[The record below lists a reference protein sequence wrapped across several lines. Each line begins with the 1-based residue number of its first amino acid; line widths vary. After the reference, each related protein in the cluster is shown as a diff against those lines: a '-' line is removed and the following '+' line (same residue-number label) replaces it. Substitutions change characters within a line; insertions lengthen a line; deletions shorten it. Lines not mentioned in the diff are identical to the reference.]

1 MTLLIAY
8 GLLAVGVSFL
18 CSMLEAS
25 LLSLPLSY
33 VKVLE
38 EKGSRVGRLL
48 LAMKTNIDRP
58 LAAILTLNTIAHTV
72 GAAGVGAQA
81 AVVFGSHVVGIASA
95 VMTLLILVVSEIIPK
110 TLGAVHAKR
119 LAGVTAYV
127 TRAMIYL
134 CWPIIVALEWVNRL
148 LGARREAQRL
158 SRAELAATLRLGQ
171 QAGALRQREYRVVAN
186 LLALSE
192 ARLSTILTPRTVLFA
207 LPEERTVAEVRAEHE
222 PIRFARIPVY
232 RGTPDTMTGYVAR
245 FDIYR
250 AAAEGQE
257 KATLRSLARPVEVF
271 PEQASVA
278 DALETL
284 LEKREHVALVVDE
297 YGGTAG
303 IVTLEDLLEELLGQE
318 IVDETDPA
326 VDMQQVAKGGS
337 DSP

>member
-25 LLSLPLSY
+25 LLSLPVSY

-48 LAMKTNIDRP
+48 LAMKTSIDRP

-81 AVVFGSHVVGIASA
+81 AVVFGSGAVGIASA
-95 VMTLLILVVSEIIPK
+95 VMTLLILIVSEIIPK

-119 LAGVTAYV
+119 LAGLTAYA

-134 CWPIIVALEWVNRL
+134 CWPLIVALEWVNRL
-148 LGARREAQRL
+148 LGARRETQRM
-158 SRAELAATLRLGQ
+158 SRAELAAMLRLGQ
-171 QAGALRQREYRVVAN
+171 QAGALEKREYRVVAN

-192 ARLSTILTPRTVLFA
+192 AKLSAILTPRTVLFA
-207 LPEERTVAEVRAEHE
+207 LPEERTVAEVRAEHD
-222 PIRFARIPVY
+222 PIRYARIPVY

-245 FDIYR
+245 FDVYR
-250 AAAEGQE
+250 AAAEGKEEQ
-257 KATLRSLARPVEVF
+257 TLRSLARPINAF

-278 DALETL
+278 DTLESL
-284 LEKREHVALVVDE
+284 LEKREHIALVVDE

-303 IVTLEDLLEELLGQE
+303 VVTLEDLIEELLGQE
-318 IVDETDPA
+318 IVDETDAA
-326 VDMQQVAKGGS
+326 VDMQEVAKGGADVS
-337 DSP
+337 

>member
-1 MTLLIAY
+1 MTLLISY

-18 CSMLEAS
+18 CSMLEAA
-25 LLSLPLSY
+25 LLSLQVSY

-38 EKGSRVGRLL
+38 EKGSRVGRVLL
-48 LAMKTNIDRP
+48 EMKTDISRP

-72 GAAGVGAQA
+72 GATGVGAQA
-81 AVVFGSHVVGIASA
+81 AVVFGSRAVGIASA

-119 LAGVTAYV
+119 LAGLTAYA
-127 TRAMIYL
+127 TRAMIFL

-148 LGARREAQRL
+148 LGARREAQRM

-171 QAGALRQREYRVVAN
+171 QGGALRKREYRVVAN

-192 ARLSTILTPRTVLFA
+192 VKLSGILTPRTVLFA
-207 LPEERTVAEVRAEHE
+207 LPEERTVAEVRAAHA
-222 PIRFARIPVY
+222 PFRFARIPVY
-232 RGTPDTMTGYVAR
+232 RETPDTVTGYVAR
-245 FDIYR
+245 FDIGL
-250 AAAEGQE
+250 AATEGE
-257 KATLRSLARPVEVF
+257 GERTLGSLARPIRAF

-278 DALETL
+278 DTLESM
-284 LEKREHVALVVDE
+284 LEKREHIALVVDE

-318 IVDETDPA
+318 IVDETDAA
-326 VDMQQVAKGGS
+326 VDMQAMAKGETGPS
-337 DSP
+337 

>member
-25 LLSLPLSY
+25 LLSLPVSY

-38 EKGSRVGRLL
+38 GKGSRAGRLL

-81 AVVFGSHVVGIASA
+81 AVVFGSHVVGLASA

-119 LAGVTAYV
+119 LAGATAYL

-158 SRAELAATLRLGQ
+158 SRAELAATLRLGHKG
-171 QAGALRQREYRVVAN
+171 GALQSREYRVVAN
-186 LLALSE
+186 LLALSKT
-192 ARLSTILTPRTVLFA
+192 RLKGILTPRTVLFA
-207 LPEERTVAEVRAEHE
+207 LPEERTVAEVRAEHD
-222 PIRFARIPVY
+222 PIRFARIPIY

-250 AAAEGQE
+250 AAAEGRAG
-257 KATLRSLARPVEVF
+257 ATLQSLRRPVQAF

-278 DALETL
+278 DTLETL
-284 LEKREHVALVVDE
+284 LEKGEHVALVVDE

-303 IVTLEDLLEELLGQE
+303 IVTLEDLLEELLGRE

-326 VDMQQVAKGGS
+326 VDMQAVAKGES
-337 DSP
+337 DSS

>member
-25 LLSLPLSY
+25 LLSLPVSY

-48 LAMKTNIDRP
+48 LAMKINIDRP

-119 LAGVTAYV
+119 LAGPTAYA
-127 TRAMIYL
+127 TRTMIVV

-171 QAGALRQREYRVVAN
+171 QAGALEKREYRVVAN
-186 LLALSE
+186 LLAMSK
-192 ARLSTILTPRTVLFA
+192 ARLSGILTPRTVLFA
-207 LPEERTVAEVRAEHE
+207 LPEKRTVAEVEAEHA
-222 PIRFARIPVY
+222 PLRFARIPVY
-232 RGTPDTMTGYVAR
+232 RETPDTVTGYVAR
-245 FDIYR
+245 FDLSR
-250 AAAEGQE
+250 AAAKGEGGL
-257 KATLRSLARPVEVF
+257 TLRSLARPITAF
-271 PEQASVA
+271 PEQASAA
-278 DALETL
+278 DALESL
-284 LEKREHVALVVDE
+284 LEKREHIALVVDE

-303 IVTLEDLLEELLGQE
+303 IVTLEDILEELLGQE
-318 IVDETDPA
+318 IVDETDAA
-326 VDMQQVAKGGS
+326 VDMREKARGEARL
-337 DSP
+337 P

>member
-25 LLSLPLSY
+25 LLSLPVSY

-48 LAMKTNIDRP
+48 LAMKTSIDRP
-58 LAAILTLNTIAHTV
+58 LAAILTLNTVAHTV

-81 AVVFGSHVVGIASA
+81 AIVFGSGAVGLASA

-119 LAGVTAYV
+119 LAGLTAYA

-134 CWPIIVALEWVNRL
+134 CWPLIVALEWVNRL
-148 LGARREAQRL
+148 LGARRETQRM
-158 SRAELAATLRLGQ
+158 SRAELAAMLRLGQ
-171 QAGALRQREYRVVAN
+171 QAGALEKREYRVVAN

-192 ARLSTILTPRTVLFA
+192 AKLSAILTPRTVLFA
-207 LPEERTVAEVRAEHE
+207 LPEERTVAEVRAEHD
-222 PIRFARIPVY
+222 PIRYARIPVY

-245 FDIYR
+245 FDVYR
-250 AAAEGQE
+250 AAAEGKEEQ
-257 KATLRSLARPVEVF
+257 TLRSLARPINAF

-278 DALETL
+278 DTLESL
-284 LEKREHVALVVDE
+284 LEKREHIALVVDE

-303 IVTLEDLLEELLGQE
+303 VVTLEDLLETLLGRE
-318 IVDETDPA
+318 IVDETDAA
-326 VDMQQVAKGGS
+326 VDMQEVAKGEAGA
-337 DSP
+337 P

>member
-1 MTLLIAY
+1 
-8 GLLAVGVSFL
+8 
-18 CSMLEAS
+18 
-25 LLSLPLSY
+25 
-33 VKVLE
+33 
-38 EKGSRVGRLL
+38 
-48 LAMKTNIDRP
+48 
-58 LAAILTLNTIAHTV
+58 
-72 GAAGVGAQA
+72 
-81 AVVFGSHVVGIASA
+81 
-95 VMTLLILVVSEIIPK
+95 MTLLILVFSEIIPK

-127 TRAMIYL
+127 TRTMIFL

-171 QAGALRQREYRVVAN
+171 EAGALRKREYRVVAN

-192 ARLSTILTPRTVLFA
+192 ARLSGILTPRTVLFA
-207 LPEERTVAEVRAEHE
+207 LPEERTVAEVRAEHD
-222 PIRFARIPVY
+222 PIRFARIPIY

-245 FDIYR
+245 FDVYR
-250 AAAEGQE
+250 AAAEGQGE
-257 KATLRSLARPVEVF
+257 ATLRSLARPVAVF

-278 DALETL
+278 YALETL

-303 IVTLEDLLEELLGQE
+303 IVTLEDLLEQLLGQE

-326 VDMQQVAKGGS
+326 VDMQAVAKGGADAS
-337 DSP
+337 